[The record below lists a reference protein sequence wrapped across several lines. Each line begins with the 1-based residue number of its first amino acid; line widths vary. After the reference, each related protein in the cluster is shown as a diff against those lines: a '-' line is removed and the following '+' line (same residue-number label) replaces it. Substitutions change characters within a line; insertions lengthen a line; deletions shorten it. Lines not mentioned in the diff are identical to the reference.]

1 MKPKLTF
8 VDISKFFNTSPQSV
22 HQRIKDNDIKY
33 YQANR
38 TNYLTHFEAKEFLKI
53 KVKPSIISFE
63 LVKGGVGKTSLS
75 FHCAVR
81 ASLYGLKCA
90 VIDLD
95 QQANLTRAF
104 GINET
109 NTPTMINIINDSLSL
124 KDNLIKINDGLD
136 LLPSA
141 FENAMLNTSLLM
153 NNLPLDKAFDQ
164 VYRLKESYDL
174 VFIDCPPD
182 LGAAITAAA
191 LSSDLI
197 IAPIEPDRFS
207 LSGLELTLSEI
218 NKISSLYNKNIP
230 VKIILNKFNS
240 RTNLSHQTL
249 SNLFVNEKTRSLVL
263 KTFIA
268 ANQDFPNAFEKNI
281 SLFDTCRK
289 SQAKNDIDA
298 LLKELIEIIKME

>member
-8 VDISKFFNTSPQSV
+8 TDISKFLNSFPQAV
-22 HQRIKDNDIKY
+22 HKKIKDRGIKY
-33 YQANR
+33 HQSSK
-38 TNYLTHFEAKEFLKI
+38 TNYLTHDEAREFLQI

-90 VIDLD
+90 IIDLD

-109 NTPTMINIINDSLSL
+109 NTPLMINIINDALPL
-124 KDNLIKINDGLD
+124 KDNLIKISNGLD
-136 LLPSA
+136 LLPSG
-141 FENAMLNTSLLM
+141 FENAMLNTALLM
-153 NNLPLDKAFDQ
+153 NKLPLDKAFEQ
-164 VYRLKESYDL
+164 IYKLKESYDL
-174 VFIDCPPD
+174 IFIDCPPD

-191 LSSDLI
+191 LVSDLI

-218 NKISSLYNKNIP
+218 NKISNLHKRRIP
-230 VKIILNKFNS
+230 VRIILNKFNS
-240 RTNLSHQTL
+240 KTNLSHQTL
-249 SNLFVNEKTRSLVL
+249 SNLFVNEKTRDLVL

-268 ANQDFPNAFEKNI
+268 ANQDFPNAFDKNI
-281 SLFDTCRK
+281 SLFDTCRQ
-289 SQAKNDIDA
+289 SQAKNDIDT
-298 LLKELIEIIKME
+298 LLKELIEIIKAD